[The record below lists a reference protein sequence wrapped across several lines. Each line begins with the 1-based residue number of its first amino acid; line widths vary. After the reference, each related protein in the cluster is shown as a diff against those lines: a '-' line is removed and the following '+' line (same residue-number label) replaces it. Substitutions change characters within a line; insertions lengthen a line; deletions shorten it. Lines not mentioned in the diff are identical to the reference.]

1 MEILTKYCYTC
12 KKSKGNIDTHFCNK
26 NFAGS
31 SGAMEVEGAKRV
43 FSRSE
48 PTRKVRYKYYL
59 GDGDSKGFQ
68 SVTSSKP
75 YGDGFQIEKPE
86 CVGHVHKR
94 MGGRLRRL
102 RKEIKGNVLS
112 DGLKIGGKKG
122 RLTDLVIDSLQNYY
136 GLAISRSK
144 NYLDRMTKDIWSIHY
159 HKTSTNGPAT
169 A

>member
-1 MEILTKYCYTC
+1 MKPTFVTKTLLVPV
-12 KKSKGNIDTHFCNK
+12 
-26 NFAGS
+26 
-31 SGAMEVEGAKRV
+31 EVEGAKRV

-75 YGDGFQIEKPE
+75 YGDGFKIEKPE

-94 MGGRLRRL
+94 MGGQLRRL

-136 GLAISRSK
+136 GLAIRRNK
-144 NYLDRMTKDIWSIHY
+144 NYLNKMTKDIWSIHY
-159 HKTSTNGPAT
+159 HKTSTNGPAM